1 MDEKELEALNDKLE
15 KAKEEAVEKNKL
27 STFVKKEI
35 DTQYEKDKQEII
47 NSDSFKLL
55 SKEIMERTAKAM
67 LTEDMLKVLS
77 AEQRN
82 ELALHILEC
91 EKEKIQ
97 YRKKKE
103 KKVVLEDVKADVFNK
118 KVEALKKKYGYLY
131 EKDSEGNIL
140 NFVPSKTYNKYKAF
154 CNWWDNTTDGF
165 KKIVKG
171 ALKVLFWS
179 GIAAL
184 VIMLGYKFFDWAN
197 SVNIPKV

>member
-1 MDEKELEALNDKLE
+1 MDEKELQALNEKLE
-15 KAKEEAVEKNKL
+15 KAKEEAQL
-27 STFVKKEI
+27 SNFVKNEI
-35 DTQYEKDKQEII
+35 NSQYEKDKQEIA
-47 NSDSFKLL
+47 NSVSFKQLTR
-55 SKEIMERTAKAM
+55 EITERSAKAL

-77 AEQRN
+77 AEQKN

-91 EKEKIQ
+91 EKQKIE

-103 KKVVLEDVKADVFNK
+103 KKVVLEEVKAEIFNK

-131 EKDSEGNIL
+131 EQDTDGNLI

-154 CNWWDNTTDGF
+154 CNWWDNTTDSF

-171 ALKVLFWS
+171 SLKVIFWCS
-179 GIAAL
+179 L
-184 VIMLGYKFFDWAN
+184 VAIVIILGYKFFDWVN